1 MQDKIVLVT
10 GATDGIG
17 KVAARELA
25 RQGATVIVAGRNAH
39 KTEAAAAEIRQ
50 ATGNARVTAM
60 VADLSAQQGV
70 RELARQVLDQNP
82 RLDVLLNNAGAI
94 FSSRQL
100 SADGIEMTWALN
112 HLNYFLLTH
121 LLLDALKAAPAARVV
136 NVSSDA
142 HQMARMNFDDLQAA
156 KRYTAFG
163 AYGQSKLANV
173 MFTYELA
180 RRLAG
185 TPITVNALHPGAVA
199 TGFGRNNGGLW
210 NTMLGVFGRFSLTP
224 EQGARTS
231 IHLASS
237 PDVAGVSGKYFAD
250 CKEKPSSKVS
260 LDVDAQRRL
269 WEVSAEATRA

>member
-25 RQGATVIVAGRNAH
+25 RQGATVIVAGRNPD
-39 KTEAAAAEIRQ
+39 KTEAVAAEIRQ
-50 ATGNARVTAM
+50 ATGNTRVSAM

-70 RELARQVLDQNP
+70 RALARQVVSAHP

-94 FSSRQL
+94 FSSRQV

-142 HQMARMNFDDLQAA
+142 HQMARMNFDDLQAT

-185 TPITVNALHPGAVA
+185 TPITINALHPGAVA
-199 TGFGRNNGGLW
+199 TGFGRNNGGMW
-210 NTMLGVFGRFSLTP
+210 STMLGVFNRFSLTP
-224 EQGARTS
+224 DEGAKTS
-231 IHLASS
+231 IYLASS
-237 PDVAGVSGKYFAD
+237 PDVAGVTAKYFAS
-250 CKEKPSSKVS
+250 CKEKSSSKVS
-260 LDVDAQRRL
+260 YDVDAQRRL
-269 WEVSAEATRA
+269 WDLSAEITRA